1 MCDGVRDPVTAAQA
15 DASMLDSA
23 DPPTAF
29 FALNNRIT
37 VGVVQELWHRKSTA
51 AVVGFDDF
59 ELSHLMPLPLT
70 VIAYDTRE
78 LARQAAELLFARI
91 AKQNLWPRTIVLP
104 TRLVSRGLA

>member
-1 MCDGVRDPVTAAQA
+1 
-15 DASMLDSA
+15 MLDAA

-37 VGVVQELWHRKSTA
+37 VGVVQELWQRNRRDVG
-51 AVVGFDDF
+51 VVGFDDF
-59 ELSHLMPLPLT
+59 ELSHLMPMPLT

-91 AKQNLWPRTIVLP
+91 ARESFWPRTVVLP
-104 TRLVSRGLA
+104 TSLVQRGLR